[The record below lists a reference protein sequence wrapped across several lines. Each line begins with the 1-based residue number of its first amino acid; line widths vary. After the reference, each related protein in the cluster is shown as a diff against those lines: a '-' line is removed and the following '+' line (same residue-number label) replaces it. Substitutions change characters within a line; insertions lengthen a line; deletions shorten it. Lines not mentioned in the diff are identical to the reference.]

1 MSRPTAV
8 LFYVKPNLNGDLPM
22 KTASIGFM
30 RDDGDLALVATLNNL
45 DEHMSDENFAVLVDG
60 VKNYI
65 GLMAK
70 RNDVLVL
77 EREDAPD
84 YITID

>member
-1 MSRPTAV
+1 
-8 LFYVKPNLNGDLPM
+8 M
-22 KTASIGFM
+22 KTVSIGFM

-45 DEHMSDENFAVLVDG
+45 DEHMSDEHFDVLVDG

-65 GLMAK
+65 ALMTK

-84 YITID
+84 YVTIEEK

>member
-1 MSRPTAV
+1 
-8 LFYVKPNLNGDLPM
+8 M
-22 KTASIGFM
+22 KTVSIGFM

-45 DEHMSDENFAVLVDG
+45 DEHMSDEHFDVLVDG

-65 GLMAK
+65 ALMTK

-84 YITID
+84 YVTLEETT

>member
-1 MSRPTAV
+1 
-8 LFYVKPNLNGDLPM
+8 M
-22 KTASIGFM
+22 KTVSIGLM

-65 GLMAK
+65 GLMTK

>member
-1 MSRPTAV
+1 
-8 LFYVKPNLNGDLPM
+8 M

>member
-1 MSRPTAV
+1 
-8 LFYVKPNLNGDLPM
+8 M
-22 KTASIGFM
+22 KTVSIGFM

-45 DEHMSDENFAVLVDG
+45 DGHMNNEHFAVLVDG
-60 VKNYI
+60 VKTYI

-70 RNDVLVL
+70 RTDVVVL

-84 YITID
+84 YVELNLDNE

>member
-1 MSRPTAV
+1 
-8 LFYVKPNLNGDLPM
+8 
-22 KTASIGFM
+22 M

-45 DEHMSDENFAVLVDG
+45 DEHMSEENFSVLVDG
-60 VKNYI
+60 VKTYI
-65 GLMAK
+65 GLMTK

-84 YITID
+84 YITLD

>member
-1 MSRPTAV
+1 
-8 LFYVKPNLNGDLPM
+8 M
-22 KTASIGFM
+22 KTVSIGFM

-45 DEHMSDENFAVLVDG
+45 DEHMSDEHFDVLVDG

-65 GLMAK
+65 ALMTK

-84 YITID
+84 YVEI

>member
-1 MSRPTAV
+1 
-8 LFYVKPNLNGDLPM
+8 M
-22 KTASIGFM
+22 KTVSIGFM

-45 DEHMSDENFAVLVDG
+45 DEHMSDEHFDVLVHG

-65 GLMAK
+65 GLMTK
-70 RNDVLVL
+70 RDDVQVL

-84 YITID
+84 YVELNLNNE

>member
-1 MSRPTAV
+1 
-8 LFYVKPNLNGDLPM
+8 M
-22 KTASIGFM
+22 KTVSIGFM

-45 DEHMSDENFAVLVDG
+45 DEHMSEENFSVLVDG
-60 VKNYI
+60 VKTYI

-84 YITID
+84 YITLD

>member
-1 MSRPTAV
+1 
-8 LFYVKPNLNGDLPM
+8 M
-22 KTASIGFM
+22 KTVSIGFM

-70 RNDVLVL
+70 RNDVIVL

>member
-1 MSRPTAV
+1 
-8 LFYVKPNLNGDLPM
+8 M
-22 KTASIGFM
+22 KTVSIGFM

-45 DEHMSDENFAVLVDG
+45 DEHMSDEHFDVLVDG
-60 VKNYI
+60 VKKYI
-65 GLMAK
+65 TLMTK

-84 YITID
+84 YVTVEE